1 MSNMIN
7 ISFMC
12 EDAIDTLK
20 SNTKKANNYIKNWKE
35 SSDWLSE
42 IYSGQLFEEK
52 KYKIPD
58 FELATSENGNYDEV
72 DFENSIILYNAL
84 KELPLYILTDER
96 FWAWINFKKG
106 YKAAIQAMPVKSDST
121 FADHW
126 LFTQGNRR
134 GIFFGVLSRCF
145 FRVALTINEN
155 TEDDET
161 KYELTKFIIENPERF
176 RNLSWRSSSS
186 EKHIVHG
193 VIRAEKDICDKH
205 GDKVKNSLYS
215 EIAKYVSLYCSVRLV
230 DVITEEDIYSVVY
243 DYMESQINK
252 KED

>member
-1 MSNMIN
+1 MTD
-7 ISFMC
+7 
-12 EDAIDTLK
+12 DAIETLK
-20 SNTKKANNYIKNWKE
+20 SNSIKANNYIKTWKE

-42 IYSGQLFEEK
+42 IYNGQLFEEK
-52 KYKIPD
+52 KFKIPD
-58 FELATSENGNYDEV
+58 FTLKISDNDNYDEV
-72 DFENSIILYNAL
+72 DFDNSIILYNSL

-145 FRVALTINEN
+145 FRVALTIQ
-155 TEDDET
+155 EDSDD
-161 KYELTKFIIENPERF
+161 KYELTRFVINNPERF
-176 RNLSWRSSSS
+176 RNLTWRSSSS

-193 VIRAEKDICDKH
+193 IVRAEKDIDELY

-215 EIAKYVSLYCSVRLV
+215 DVAKFVSLYCSVRLV
-230 DVITEEDIYSVVY
+230 DIISEDDIYKAVY
-243 DYMESQINK
+243 EYMESKINI
-252 KED
+252 KEN